1 MENRTDNQVE
11 DILDFIKCKWQLSIE
26 EDDVLESILYL
37 FSARKNNEIKQIEYL
52 INDETEELFKTLN
65 DREVIDYVTENWK
78 FVASDDESGLE
89 DALDDLNFKWIDKVT
104 NTEMIK
110 SLEDDG
116 WTVEYDYKY
125 PKHQADIV
133 TQSQLEEMTEK
144 FLNLSV
150 QERDNLIKSM

>member
-1 MENRTDNQVE
+1 MENRTDNQVYE
-11 DILDFIKCKWQLSIE
+11 ILDFIKYKWQLSIE

-89 DALDDLNFKWIDKVT
+89 DALKDLNYDFSEQIDLDKHIEIVEDHGYVVT
-104 NTEMIK
+104 E
-110 SLEDDG
+110 LR
-116 WTVEYDYKY
+116 V
-125 PKHQADIV
+125 KHQADIV

-144 FLNLSV
+144 FLNLST
-150 QERDNLIKSM
+150 QERDNLIKNM